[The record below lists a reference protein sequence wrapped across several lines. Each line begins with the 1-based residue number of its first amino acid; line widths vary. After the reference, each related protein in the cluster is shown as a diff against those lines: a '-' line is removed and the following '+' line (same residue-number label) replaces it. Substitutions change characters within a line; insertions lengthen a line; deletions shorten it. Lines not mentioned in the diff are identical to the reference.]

1 MSDHEEQLSPY
12 NSDDERAVE
21 SAAVSSKPA
30 ALVPHVPP
38 SQSVALTKTLKALV
52 IMKQPESSSGQSEV
66 FGTQYSPD
74 GTLVANSCGD
84 ASIRVYR
91 VNDAKELYHLK
102 TDDSLPMTSLRY
114 RPTMAGSTT
123 RNVLISGNASGQIH
137 HWHVTSSKTFHA
149 IKEQDNQ
156 VFCLDYS
163 ADGSRFASGGQDH
176 AIRIYDEATK
186 SLTHEMRG
194 GYGRELTGHSNRI
207 FAIKFAAH
215 DPNLLL
221 SGGWDQSILLWDL
234 RAEKPVRSMFG
245 PSICGDSL
253 DVNSKYVLTG
263 SYRMDKQ
270 LQLWDLGSGEVVCD
284 FHWPTENPVMLYAA
298 KFSKHVRARSLRPA
312 ALPSCHCIL
321 LSLCLIMIFPLT
333 LCLQDQ
339 GRHIVAGGSSAGA
352 HTVHEARIFETSGPK
367 CAIARVA
374 NMKVGV
380 FSVDT
385 HPAMRQA
392 AIASGDGTIQIV
404 EY

>member
-1 MSDHEEQLSPY
+1 MSDQEEKLSPY
-12 NSDDERAVE
+12 HSDDESAVE
-21 SAAVSSKPA
+21 CA
-30 ALVPHVPP
+30 ALTSKTAVIPPHVPP
-38 SQSVALTKTLKALV
+38 THAVALTKTLRALV
-52 IMKQPESSSGQSEV
+52 IMKQPESGTGQSEV

-84 ASIRVYR
+84 SSIRVYR

-102 TDDSLPMTSLRY
+102 TEYSLPMTSLRY
-114 RPTMAGSTT
+114 RPTVVGSST

-137 HWHVTSSKTFHA
+137 HWHVTSSKTFHV

-194 GYGRELTGHSNRI
+194 GYGRDLTGHSNRI

-253 DVNSKYVLTG
+253 DVSSKHVLTG
-263 SYRMDKQ
+263 SYRMDRQ
-270 LQLWDLGSGEVVCD
+270 LQLWDLGSGEVICD
-284 FHWPTENPVMLYAA
+284 YSWPSENPVMLYAA
-298 KFSKHVRARSLRPA
+298 KFSKHVRVVISACPCL
-312 ALPSCHCIL
+312 ALPLFIQFFDFLMSWCTGSGTSH
-321 LSLCLIMIFPLT
+321 SR
-333 LCLQDQ
+333 
-339 GRHIVAGGSSAGA
+339 GRHQCRGLNCS
-352 HTVHEARIFETSGPK
+352 
-367 CAIARVA
+367 
-374 NMKVGV
+374 
-380 FSVDT
+380 
-385 HPAMRQA
+385 
-392 AIASGDGTIQIV
+392 
-404 EY
+404 

>member
-1 MSDHEEQLSPY
+1 MTPQPFAVMRCGNRQPATPARLPSNSLLLRAADLNKRQQHIDSDMHSVCLNSTIMSDHEEQLSPY

-298 KFSKHVRARSLRPA
+298 KFSKHVRARFA
-312 ALPSCHCIL
+312 
-321 LSLCLIMIFPLT
+321 LSLCRLAT
-333 LCLQDQ
+333 ASC
-339 GRHIVAGGSSAGA
+339 SAF
-352 HTVHEARIFETSGPK
+352 V
-367 CAIARVA
+367 
-374 NMKVGV
+374 
-380 FSVDT
+380 
-385 HPAMRQA
+385 
-392 AIASGDGTIQIV
+392 
-404 EY
+404 

>member
-12 NSDDERAVE
+12 NSDDERAVGN
-21 SAAVSSKPA
+21 AALSKPA
-30 ALVPHVPP
+30 ALTPHVPP
-38 SQSVALTKTLKALV
+38 TQAVALTKTLKALV
-52 IMKQPESSSGQSEV
+52 VMKQPESGSGQSEV

-102 TDDSLPMTSLRY
+102 TEDSLPMTSLRY

-284 FHWPTENPVMLYAA
+284 YHWPSENPVMLYAA
-298 KFSKHVRARSLRPA
+298 KFSKHVRARIFNA
-312 ALPSCHCIL
+312 VAGSCHF
-321 LSLCLIMIFPLT
+321 LSIAFVRSDD
-333 LCLQDQ
+333 CLQDQ
-339 GRHIVAGGSSAGA
+339 GRHIVAGGSSAGV

-367 CAIARVA
+367 SAIARVA